1 MTNVTDAD
9 RSMAAH
15 VFMALDSDQLD
26 TFSLQMFFANHRTT
40 AEQAGYDRAIAEV
53 VAWLRG
59 IGFGDE
65 DQNRA
70 KFEIMKAIEA
80 GEHLK

>member
-1 MTNVTDAD
+1 MDEKDTSELLTIAWMNG
-9 RSMAAH
+9 AA
-15 VFMALDSDQLD
+15 
-26 TFSLQMFFANHRTT
+26 RGRE
-40 AEQAGYDRAIAEV
+40 AERAAI

-70 KFEIMKAIEA
+70 KFEIIHAIEA